1 MAHGAALSGCIM
13 WFAVIFLAILRLIY
27 WVFAFPNSDEAYYWW
42 WGQNFSFSYYDHPP
56 LFAWLQGLVA
66 QVLPHDFWSLRFL
79 NLISN
84 GVFFYVYW
92 WLVCYLYPAG
102 RKQAWLLLITA
113 VGSAPLYFVMLT
125 LAWHDHLMITLC
137 LAAGTVLV
145 QYLDD
150 YKFKDLVRDQLLYF
164 AVFLL
169 ALAVITKYNA
179 VLFCLGIVAML
190 CGDRQ
195 LRQLITWQR
204 AIAVLSIFCLVLVPV
219 LLWNFQHDFPSFRY
233 YLTRSV
239 AGGLWIQRLLEPV
252 GFVVIS
258 ALMLSPFNCCL
269 LYWVW
274 RSGDWQSLRAKTIYP
289 QLAIAVFG
297 VSTGIL
303 LAVSLI
309 STAYYYWNITAYLL
323 LFPLIPLA
331 WQKYEHSIQQ
341 ILLGVIVYGLAF
353 ALIFVVN
360 YAIFPVTALFSPS
373 ADPDGRMLYGWHKVE
388 GYIHTISDSADQP
401 LVTTDYRSASA
412 IAYIM
417 PQRKVTALSQRISQF
432 DFQNVGFSQRFI
444 LIWDDWYPL
453 TKWHKAQIAKIN
465 WDRVK
470 VLPIY
475 QWGVWLKNYYIAEA
489 QALTP
494 LPKLTQNGGTD

>member
-1 MAHGAALSGCIM
+1 MAHGAGLSGLIM
-13 WFAVIFLAILRLIY
+13 WFAVILLAILRLVY

-42 WGQNFSFSYYDHPP
+42 WGQSFSLSYYDHPP
-56 LFAWLQGLVA
+56 LFAWIQGLVA
-66 QVLPHDFWSLRFL
+66 QVLPHNFWSLRFL

-84 GVFFYVYW
+84 GIFFYIYW

-102 RKQAWLLLITA
+102 REQVWLLLITA
-113 VGSAPLYFVMLT
+113 VGGAPLYFVMLT

-137 LAAGTVLV
+137 LAAGAVLV
-145 QYLDD
+145 KYLDE
-150 YKFKDLVRDQLLYF
+150 YKFKDLVRDRFLYF

-179 VLFCLGIVAML
+179 LFFCLGIVATIYS
-190 CGDRQ
+190 DRH

-204 AIAVLSIFCLVLVPV
+204 AIAVLGIFCVVFIPVLV
-219 LLWNFQHDFPSFRY
+219 WNFQHDFPSFRY

-258 ALMLSPFNCCL
+258 ALMLSPFNCYL

-274 RSGDWQSLRAKTIYP
+274 RAGDWQYLGARTIYP
-289 QLAIAVFG
+289 QLAIAVFL

-303 LAVSLI
+303 LAISLI

-323 LFPLIPLA
+323 LFPLIPLV
-331 WQKYEHSIQQ
+331 WQKYEHSMYK
-341 ILLGVIVYGLAF
+341 ILTGVISYGVVF

-360 YAIFPVTALFSPS
+360 YTIFPITALFSHS
-373 ADPDGRMLYGWHKVE
+373 ADPDGRMLYGWQKV
-388 GYIHTISDSADQP
+388 GDYIHTLADSADQP

-412 IAYIM
+412 IAYAM
-417 PQRKVTALSQRISQF
+417 PERKVTALSQRISQF
-432 DFQNVGFSQRFI
+432 DFQNLPVSQRFI

-453 TKWHKAQIAKIN
+453 TAWHKAQIAKIN
-465 WDRVK
+465 LDRVK
-470 VLPIY
+470 VVPIY
-475 QWGVWLKNYYIAEA
+475 RWGVWLKNYYLAEA
-489 QALTP
+489 QTLNP
-494 LPKLTQNGGTD
+494 LPKFQQNGGTN